1 MKTHVFDLGLITI
14 SKWREW
20 FPEKKRCVR
29 LGSRTP
35 DSPILVFHSTTNPTS
50 HWLQR
55 DPSEE
60 SGSLQRE
67 SESNCC
73 NSDLHI
79 VVVSL
84 WSSMIPLSLSFFLG
98 FMTNL
103 GLFFSLQNI
112 WSKIWWNSS
121 FSLFSRFE
129 DLKAWIQPVFSLPLI
144 KKQSFKIGG
153 INILRRFVQN
163 GVFILCDNAERER
176 FWLPI
181 SPKDSTHDLP
191 IVVAHSSFSFFSF
204 FKYIY
209 IIFFLISNF
218 QYLFFNF
225 ILFFNSNTRFALYFL
240 DSIFESNLC
249 YKSR

>member
-84 WSSMIPLSLSFFLG
+84 WSSMIPLSLSFLLG

-144 KKQSFKIGG
+144 KNSNSKSVELTYSDALFKMECSSS
-153 INILRRFVQN
+153 VTTQ
-163 GVFILCDNAERER
+163 RER
-176 FWLPI
+176 DFGFPRIQLMI
-181 SPKDSTHDLP
+181 CL
-191 IVVAHSSFSFFSF
+191 
-204 FKYIY
+204 
-209 IIFFLISNF
+209 L
-218 QYLFFNF
+218 
-225 ILFFNSNTRFALYFL
+225 
-240 DSIFESNLC
+240 
-249 YKSR
+249 